1 MLQPGQ
7 TGKAFGGNGK
17 GVLEA
22 TLQLTPTPAAPLGQT
37 LDPQGWLIVEAL
49 DQAIFRLRPLM
60 VTLQLCQQEALQ
72 QGDLFLDCGAR
83 SELSQQLFS
92 GIAP

>member
-1 MLQPGQ
+1 MKLVDQVGLIAKATVEPYLQQRSFRHQHHGTHRMLQPGQ

-49 DQAIFRLRPLM
+49 DQAIFRLRP
-60 VTLQLCQQEALQ
+60 
-72 QGDLFLDCGAR
+72 
-83 SELSQQLFS
+83 
-92 GIAP
+92 